1 MSVRLR
7 QYRTARGWSQ
17 KTACQHL
24 AEAARSRGIR
34 AHSPGTLLGLL
45 GEWERG
51 VRVVS
56 STYQQLW
63 AEVYGTTP
71 GMLGIAGAWSRNHP
85 VVTRADIERGAPT
98 PQVVSSPKDPLIG
111 GLSGAER
118 IELEGVAA

>member
-1 MSVRLR
+1 MGVRLR
-7 QYRTARGWSQ
+7 EYRKARCWSQ
-17 KTACQHL
+17 NIACKHL
-24 AEAARSRGIR
+24 IAVADRQGLRI
-34 AHSPGTLLGLL
+34 HSWGTLLGLL